1 MPKGKKQPAGP
12 GKPALPEAGEGT
24 TVVVVKTQMPLQSK
38 VFFYLI
44 LGLLF
49 YLTWKVFH
57 EFVIVLITGL
67 FVAVLALPIDKLWE
81 RVVPNRVAAILTML
95 TLLLI
100 LTLPLIAVGF
110 GMYHDATKLAEAVQG
125 GELDALIDR
134 GLHAPWAQKLLASA
148 YPDANETQ
156 RVALAQARVDEGQEW
171 VRQELTDFGSHLI
184 AAAPKFF
191 IGIAIILFVVYY
203 VLTDGDRFVVYLR
216 RAVPIPGRQ
225 VDFLLQEARIGLRA
239 VFFGQILMSVL
250 QGILCGLGWWIAG
263 LPSPILWGAVMAI
276 FALLPVVGTFMIWVP
291 GSLYLLI
298 QGHVFGGVFLL
309 LWGTIVV
316 LVILDTFLRPKIIG
330 YGADIHPMLVLV
342 GVLGGAAAFG
352 FIGLFLGPL
361 IVGIL
366 IAVLKVYEAD
376 YLDPEI
382 NDPTQPPLPPPR
394 PHPPL

>member
-1 MPKGKKQPAGP
+1 M
-12 GKPALPEAGEGT
+12 
-24 TVVVVKTQMPLQSK
+24 
-38 VFFYLI
+38 
-44 LGLLF
+44 
-49 YLTWKVFH
+49 
-57 EFVIVLITGL
+57 
-67 FVAVLALPIDKLWE
+67 
-81 RVVPNRVAAILTML
+81 
-95 TLLLI
+95 
-100 LTLPLIAVGF
+100 
-110 GMYHDATKLAEAVQG
+110 
-125 GELDALIDR
+125 
-134 GLHAPWAQKLLASA
+134 
-148 YPDANETQ
+148 
-156 RVALAQARVDEGQEW
+156 ALAQARIDEGQDW
-171 VRQELTDFGSHLI
+171 VRQELEDFGSHLI

-203 VLTDGDRFVVYLR
+203 VLTDGERFVVYLR

-225 VDFLLQEARIGLRA
+225 VDFLLEEARIGLRA

-291 GSLYLLI
+291 GALYLLV